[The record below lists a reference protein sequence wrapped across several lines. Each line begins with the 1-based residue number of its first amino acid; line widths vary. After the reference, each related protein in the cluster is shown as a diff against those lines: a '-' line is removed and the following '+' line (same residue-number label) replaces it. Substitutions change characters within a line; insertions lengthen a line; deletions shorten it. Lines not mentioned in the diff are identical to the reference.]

1 MKLAALCV
9 EAFWRH
15 HLLVAG
21 HPPGMTLMHFVFP
34 DNPSLLLEENVRSA
48 CLGQVGV
55 ICARCCQTTSKH
67 SVTFKELKK
76 DFYLH
81 AKFNLGTK
89 SFKVSPLLPS
99 TSYLQKQSLNRR

>member
-1 MKLAALCV
+1 M
-9 EAFWRH
+9 
-15 HLLVAG
+15 
-21 HPPGMTLMHFVFP
+21 LMHIAFP

-67 SVTFKELKK
+67 SVTFGELKK

-89 SFKVSPLLPS
+89 IPQRV
-99 TSYLQKQSLNRR
+99 LQ